1 MFFEMLFTIIISFV
15 LGALAVI
22 VVLAH
27 GVFSGDLRV
36 ERTAD
41 REARKEKKRER
52 KKAEEEMN
60 NKTSRKKKT
69 E

>member
-15 LGALAVI
+15 LGALTVI
-22 VVLAH
+22 VVLAY

-41 REARKEKKRER
+41 REACKEKKRER
-52 KKAEEEMN
+52 KKEEEMAK
-60 NKTSRKKKT
+60 KTNRKKKT